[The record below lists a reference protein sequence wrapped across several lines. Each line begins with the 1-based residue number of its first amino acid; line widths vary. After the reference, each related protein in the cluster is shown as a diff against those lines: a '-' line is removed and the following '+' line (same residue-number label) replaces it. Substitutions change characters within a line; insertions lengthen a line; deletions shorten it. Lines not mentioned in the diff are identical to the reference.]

1 MNEIYS
7 KNDKK
12 VNFTLLTLVNTRFNT
27 AYSMRSYF
35 IHLISQN
42 SNKYHQAVLAQY
54 RYI

>member
-27 AYSMRSYF
+27 VYSMRSYF
-35 IHLISQN
+35 IHLIFQN
-42 SNKYHQAVLAQY
+42 LNKYHQAALVQY
-54 RYI
+54 QYI